1 MAVLDPETLHGIA
14 QAALR
19 SWSIPNPRLQLISLS
34 ENTVFRVALAGSP
47 VAALRIH
54 RPDYHDLDEL
64 NSECLWTQA
73 LQDAGVEAPL
83 AIPTEDGRLF
93 VAAPVPG
100 TGEER
105 LVGLVEWVEGA
116 TLRSAIA
123 EAQDFSAV
131 RAHFEALGRI
141 AARIHNQA
149 GGWRPPAGFRR
160 PALDAEGLLG
170 ARPLWGPFWE
180 HPALAAEQRRLMLQ
194 ARRILHKALTDYGK
208 SPQRY
213 GLIHADLHPE
223 NLIAGGDR
231 LTVIDFDDAGYG
243 WHAYELAVAVYH
255 HLDHPNFN
263 AIVAALAAGYR
274 EVRPLD
280 SREVDAMPHFLT
292 IRSLARLGWVQQRRD
307 LDSAEALPNM
317 IELACRQCE
326 SLLSQPNPLRL

>member
-1 MAVLDPETLHGIA
+1 MAALDAKALHGIA
-14 QAALR
+14 RTALR
-19 SWSIPNPRLQLISLS
+19 NWSIPNPRLQLLSLS
-34 ENTVFRVALAGSP
+34 ENAVFRVASGGRP

-54 RPDYHDLDEL
+54 RPGYHDLDEL

-83 AIPTEDGRLF
+83 AIPTKDGRF
-93 VAAPVPG
+93 YAAAPVPG
-100 TGEER
+100 ANEAR
-105 LVGLVEWVEGA
+105 FVGLVEWVEGA

-123 EAQDFSAV
+123 EAQGFGAV
-131 RAHFEALGRI
+131 RRHFQALGRI

-170 ARPLWGPFWE
+170 ERPLWGPFWE
-180 HPALAAEQRRLMLQ
+180 HPALAAEQRRLMLE
-194 ARRILHKALTDYGK
+194 ARRKLHKALTDYGGA
-208 SPQRY
+208 PQRY

-223 NLIAGGDR
+223 NVLADGDR

-274 EVRPLD
+274 EVRPLG

-292 IRSLARLGWVQQRRD
+292 IRSLARLGWVGQRPD
-307 LDSAEALPNM
+307 LDPSEELADM